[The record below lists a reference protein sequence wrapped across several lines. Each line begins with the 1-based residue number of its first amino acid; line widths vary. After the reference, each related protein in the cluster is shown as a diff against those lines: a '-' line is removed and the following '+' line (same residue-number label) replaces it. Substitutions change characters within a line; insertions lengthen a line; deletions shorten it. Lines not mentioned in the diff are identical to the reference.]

1 MGQLT
6 KLADIDEDCELKLD
20 SNPLLSPPPEVVA
33 QGTPAILD
41 YLNHQASWHLQ
52 QLLISGA
59 IGLGLLMIL
68 AFGIRW
74 RMRRVRKSKRK
85 NDSV

>member
-1 MGQLT
+1 MSTLPN
-6 KLADIDEDCELKLD
+6 IDDDCELKLD

-33 QGTPAILD
+33 QGTPAVLD
-41 YLNHQASWHLQ
+41 YLNHQAGWHLQ
-52 QLLISGA
+52 QLLISGV

-68 AFGIRW
+68 VFGIRW

-85 NDSV
+85 NDSAR